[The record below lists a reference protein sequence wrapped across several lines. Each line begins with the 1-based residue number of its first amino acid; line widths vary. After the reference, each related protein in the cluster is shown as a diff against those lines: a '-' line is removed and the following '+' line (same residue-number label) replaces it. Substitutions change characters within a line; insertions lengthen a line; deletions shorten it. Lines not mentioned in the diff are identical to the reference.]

1 MLTSITVFPSIP
13 RRTATLVTPRG
24 IPAGALLT
32 GSVTAFGGC
41 KTMHFADNVCLFV
54 NNSAK
59 FTLRT
64 RKNKD
69 LFLHWQVNTPPIQYQ
84 TCKKNL

>member
-1 MLTSITVFPSIP
+1 MLTSIAVFPSIP

-41 KTMHFADNVCLFV
+41 ETMHFADNVFLFV
-54 NNSAK
+54 NNFAK

-64 RKNKD
+64 RK
-69 LFLHWQVNTPPIQYQ
+69 
-84 TCKKNL
+84 KKFIFSLESKCPTNSITNL